1 MKYDH
6 ATPIDH
12 DILKILDISTA
23 TDGNNL
29 KSMSLK
35 KFYTSESKNHQN
47 SRFTA
52 PTWIFEKYIDI
63 KYFESAKVHFFST
76 TYN

>member
-6 ATPIDH
+6 ATSIDQ
-12 DILKILDISTA
+12 DILKILDIST
-23 TDGNNL
+23 DDNNL

-35 KFYTSESKNHQN
+35 KFYPSESKNHQN

-52 PTWIFEKYIDI
+52 PTWIFENTYLDI
-63 KYFESAKVHFFST
+63 KYFESAKVQFFGT

>member
-6 ATPIDH
+6 ATSIDH
-12 DILKILDISTA
+12 DILKILDIST
-23 TDGNNL
+23 DDNNL

-35 KFYTSESKNHQN
+35 KFYPSESKNHEN

-52 PTWIFEKYIDI
+52 PTWIFEN
-63 KYFESAKVHFFST
+63 T
-76 TYN
+76 